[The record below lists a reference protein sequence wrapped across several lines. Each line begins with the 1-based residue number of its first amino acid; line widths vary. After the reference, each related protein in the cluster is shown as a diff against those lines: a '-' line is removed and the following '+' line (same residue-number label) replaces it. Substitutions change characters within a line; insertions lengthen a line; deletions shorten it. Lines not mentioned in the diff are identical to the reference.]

1 MIKTNVPARRLF
13 LDAGRKYLPFFMGKL
28 DKFTRMPYNK
38 DKQREKQGGQPASG
52 DCSSPRCRHET
63 AKEGGRVRWASV
75 STPWETTWKTSYRRN
90 DRIGDEKADA
100 VILHCAPKKSSRRR
114 RLIGMGASTPS
125 RARRDRRWGAAN
137 LSEGASCHHRRA
149 QVIGMGASTPSR
161 ARRDRRWGAAKTICR
176 RKELTEV

>member
-1 MIKTNVPARRLF
+1 
-13 LDAGRKYLPFFMGKL
+13 MGKL
-28 DKFTRMPYNK
+28 DKFTPMPYNK

-125 RARRDRRWGAAN
+125 RASDRRRGAAN
-137 LSEGASCHHRRA
+137 LSEGGSCHRCRRS
-149 QVIGMGASTPSR
+149 VIGMGASTPGNR
-161 ARRDRRWGAAKTICR
+161 VRRSIRS
-176 RKELTEV
+176 